1 MSRKSK
7 QSANAFYSDALAPL
21 PAASLKRQVSKPTQ
35 NIIAGAICFMVTVVV
50 AVAGYV
56 IAGWSFLDAVYM
68 VIITV
73 FGVGFGEVRPIT
85 SPALRVFTIF
95 VIVAGSISVVYM
107 VGGFVQLLTE
117 GEIKQALE
125 VRRMIREIE
134 LLEDHVIV
142 CGFGRM
148 GQILCSKLKTARM
161 PFVVLDNNPERVT
174 EAEELGYLVYTGSAT
189 DEMVLDAVGIRRAR
203 VLATVL
209 PSDADNVFITLT
221 AREMNANLQI
231 LARGEYPSTEKK
243 LRLAGA
249 DHVVLPATIGAMRMS
264 HLITHPATLDFL
276 DRNDGGSTLNE
287 LLSQFGLRMDELEIT
302 PTSRLAG
309 GTVGDVEVRGKGNFI
324 VVAVRQADGNMVTS
338 PPDKMEL
345 SPGDTVIVLGH
356 KGDIPQFA
364 QNYAL
369 QRQIR
374 YRGAR
379 VR

>member
-1 MSRKSK
+1 M
-7 QSANAFYSDALAPL
+7 
-21 PAASLKRQVSKPTQ
+21 
-35 NIIAGAICFMVTVVV
+35 IAGAICFTITVVV

-95 VIVAGSISVVYM
+95 VIVAGSVSVVYM

-189 DEMVLDAVGIRRAR
+189 DEMALDAVGIRRAR

-302 PTSRLAG
+302 PTSSLAG
-309 GTVGDVEVRGKGNFI
+309 GTVSNVEVRGRGNFI

-338 PPDKMEL
+338 PPDNMKL
-345 SPGDTVIVLGH
+345 NPGDTVIVLGH

-364 QNYAL
+364 QSYAL